1 MIYALCFVTGLENI
15 SGDCHTFLGN
25 EDSLL
30 YKNILKLCIE
40 DSIKMFE
47 IRWKYTVNVKLKREL
62 SCGSTENLMLLFYDS
77 NFINSTLKMT
87 RRQVA

>member
-1 MIYALCFVTGLENI
+1 MIYALCFATGLENI
-15 SGDCHTFLGN
+15 PGDCHTFLGN

-47 IRWKYTVNVKLKREL
+47 IRWKYTVNVKRKLEL
-62 SCGSTENLMLLFYDS
+62 SCGSTENLMLLFYDW
-77 NFINSTLKMT
+77 NFINSTFEMT

>member
-1 MIYALCFVTGLENI
+1 MLSALQLDLKI
-15 SGDCHTFLGN
+15 SGDCYTFLGN

-47 IRWKYTVNVKLKREL
+47 IRWKYTVNVKLKLEL
-62 SCGSTENLMLLFYDS
+62 SCGSTENLMLLFYDW
-77 NFINSTLKMT
+77 NFINSTFEMT